1 MKYLSLIALFF
12 YLGSF
17 CTAVSYS
24 AAENAFAL
32 QSTSKGMALAAHAI
46 EPELV
51 KHAAYSTDP
60 DPDHTAVLW
69 HQFGFSSVVGD
80 LCSAV
85 VSFVQTTI
93 TRCFSARAPPLLL
106 S

>member
-1 MKYLSLIALFF
+1 MKYLSVIALFF

-24 AAENAFAL
+24 AVENALAL
-32 QSTSKGMALAAHAI
+32 QSTSKGMALVAHATG
-46 EPELV
+46 PELV
-51 KHAAYSTDP
+51 KHAAYST

-69 HQFGFSSVVGD
+69 HQFGFSAVVGD

-85 VSFVQTTI
+85 VGFVQTTI

>member
-12 YLGSF
+12 YFASF
-17 CTAVSYS
+17 CTAVPYS
-24 AAENAFAL
+24 AAENLLAL
-32 QSTSKGMALAAHAI
+32 QSTSKGMALAAHLI

-51 KHAAYSTDP
+51 KHAAYSA

-69 HQFGFSSVVGD
+69 HQFGFSSVVGE
-80 LCSAV
+80 LYSV
-85 VSFVQTTI
+85 VPGFFHTTRA
-93 TRCFSARAPPLLL
+93 RCFSARAPPLVL

>member
-1 MKYLSLIALFF
+1 MKYLSVIALFF

-24 AAENAFAL
+24 SVENALVL
-32 QSTSKGMALAAHAI
+32 QSTSKGMTLAAHTT

-51 KHAAYSTDP
+51 KHAAYSA

-69 HQFGFSSVVGD
+69 YQFDFSAVVGD

-85 VSFVQTTI
+85 VGFVQTTRA
-93 TRCFSARAPPLLL
+93 RCFSARAPPLLL